1 MQLFLDIA
9 ATLSMHI
16 QRNTK
21 RGASHAVQ
29 QAQAQGSDA
38 RELRSSVSDL
48 VAMFNEQQSTPSR
61 QATAAREERKNTSK
75 ATTDLIIETI
85 RRTLELVTLQFFKA
99 RPHSLLQQAM
109 HSQSTGKE
117 GARILSA
124 LSQLSVNFNES
135 KTMDKAKIEW
145 CKLIASAASSPC
157 VPEGFHEQLMAK
169 LSSNEDRKLY
179 FTRRW
184 LRLVVECQHHGNT
197 AEAKTNL
204 DAIGAHFWHQNIL
217 ILEQAITAKA
227 STSTSTSSKSD
238 VLRPEHLDPCTSTA
252 ETRTCSNQRAACR
265 RSEEHALHNRK
276 QR

>member
-1 MQLFLDIA
+1 
-9 ATLSMHI
+9 
-16 QRNTK
+16 
-21 RGASHAVQ
+21 
-29 QAQAQGSDA
+29 
-38 RELRSSVSDL
+38 
-48 VAMFNEQQSTPSR
+48 
-61 QATAAREERKNTSK
+61 
-75 ATTDLIIETI
+75 
-85 RRTLELVTLQFFKA
+85 
-99 RPHSLLQQAM
+99 M
-109 HSQSTGKE
+109 HSQSTGEE
-117 GARILSA
+117 GARILSV

-227 STSTSTSSKSD
+227 STSTSTSTSSKSEVLPFAQAELLLFVWKTGLLPETQASVLKQLLSLLTKPVEPD
-238 VLRPEHLDPCTSTA
+238 SIATACIAMTHVAFLAQTLLRPELVPINELLADVQKNMHFTTESKDDKPKPDDEKTMLPNVVKTMTKTMGCCDMWKLFSVSVEDAPSL
-252 ETRTCSNQRAACR
+252 
-265 RSEEHALHNRK
+265 EHDDDEGWH
-276 QR
+276 QSMF